1 MCATPVCS
9 EFRHPVLVDQ
19 NDADA
24 LRRSILAE
32 IARVEAQVL
41 TLRHSFDAIVEAAE
55 LTSTDDEHDPEGATI
70 AYERQ
75 QVAALIRLAGEDLA
89 ALQYALMRVDDGT
102 AGLCA
107 ACGHTIATARLH
119 ALPGVRTCISCA
131 A

>member
-1 MCATPVCS
+1 M
-9 EFRHPVLVDQ
+9 DQ
-19 NDADA
+19 NDADD
-24 LRRSILAE
+24 LRRSIRAE
-32 IARVEAQVL
+32 IVRVEAQVL
-41 TLRHSFDAIVEAAE
+41 TLRQSFDAIVEAAE

-89 ALQYALMRVDDGT
+89 SLQRALVRVNDGT
-102 AGLCA
+102 AGLCE
-107 ACGHTIATARLH
+107 ACGNTIATARLH